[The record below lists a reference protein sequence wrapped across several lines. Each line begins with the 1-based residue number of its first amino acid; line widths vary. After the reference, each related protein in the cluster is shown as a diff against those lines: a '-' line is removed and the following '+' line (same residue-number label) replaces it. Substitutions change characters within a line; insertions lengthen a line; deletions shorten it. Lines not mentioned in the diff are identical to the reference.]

1 MDVTQL
7 ERGRER
13 GRAREREGGIEVT
26 SVSTQENASLSTTT
40 HTHFSF
46 TLVLPAYFTLHSEH
60 KIQVCQ
66 PSRKRLTSS
75 QCKIKPVSPYIAHE
89 CVQVAH
95 PPNQLYC
102 PAFII
107 YALWPCKKC
116 TLRQHEG
123 ENRGDRRRK
132 KKRKRTGEGGIHRG
146 HSFTSPRVQ
155 SESKRRS
162 PFS

>member
-1 MDVTQL
+1 M
-7 ERGRER
+7 
-13 GRAREREGGIEVT
+13 T

-132 KKRKRTGEGGIHRG
+132 KKKEANGGRGNTSGSLIH
-146 HSFTSPRVQ
+146 FTPSPVRVK
-155 SESKRRS
+155 EKK
-162 PFS
+162 PFFLTNCPAHGPMSIQVRLT